1 MTSGALL
8 VRPAPPTSTLT
19 PMAEADSNHPGG
31 DKQAGRTEEEAQSS
45 HAEVID
51 NSIANVFQED
61 ACGHRSI
68 HSVLF
73 ISLPGHDY
81 PCYTHE

>member
-19 PMAEADSNHPGG
+19 PTAEADSNHPGG

-61 ACGHRSI
+61 ACGHRSFQF
-68 HSVLF
+68 SNNACK
-73 ISLPGHDY
+73 SRR
-81 PCYTHE
+81 